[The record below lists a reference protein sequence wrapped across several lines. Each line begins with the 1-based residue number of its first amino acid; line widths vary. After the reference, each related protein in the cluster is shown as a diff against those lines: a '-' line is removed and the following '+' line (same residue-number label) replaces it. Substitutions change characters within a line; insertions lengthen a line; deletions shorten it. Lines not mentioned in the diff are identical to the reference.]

1 MKNDNYLGYV
11 QQLSEI
17 AEFINA
23 KELLFDLCAIEQRA
37 NQPNADLIF
46 PLVGEFSSGKTTL
59 INALTDCKKLETAT
73 KPTTATIYEIHF
85 GCEKCCATVY
95 DADGNK
101 TSLEDIS
108 SLKNDSLSDASIVEI
123 FDTSKSV
130 PATTVLVDTP
140 GLSSPDPKHKQTL
153 INFLPQADGILLVTD
168 INQQITRSLT
178 DFIEMMKLS
187 KRPIYLVI
195 TKCDTKSP
203 SEIEAA
209 KQYISEHCKLPLQ
222 QMVCVSAH
230 TNDLSEFY
238 TLLDVIQK
246 AKNTIIAQANTHR
259 IKNIIKE
266 LSSRIE
272 ELLSSTNSEKELDEA
287 IRRQEFEL
295 QRLKRSIEKL
305 IDRSREEISESERIT
320 KRKFEDIVSVKLEA
334 LAAGKSDNFDSAA
347 ISLINNTSSLLLNE
361 YKNNIKKALRKQ
373 AEQSRGTED
382 DVSLHAFA
390 DVDMSELSISE
401 ISYNLDLNSAGHQ
414 YDSVISTVTKL
425 AVAATAVTTLAL
437 TAGRA
442 AIGGSSLVRT
452 ATKTGTVIDVAD
464 TVSDVASIASNRKTA
479 RRVEQ
484 AISYA
489 NKANTQYSKIDSY
502 NQQFGQNIGS
512 KKGIVESM
520 VGLATDK
527 LIGKPQ
533 RKKAIHNYMD
543 DILLPEL
550 KNEIERISEELIVR
564 ISNIL
569 HKEAESSM
577 QQKSDALKT
586 LKSERAEKMEVFNQR
601 ISQLKDYK
609 HTLITL

>member
-1 MKNDNYLGYV
+1 M
-11 QQLSEI
+11 
-17 AEFINA
+17 
-23 KELLFDLCAIEQRA
+23 
-37 NQPNADLIF
+37 
-46 PLVGEFSSGKTTL
+46 
-59 INALTDCKKLETAT
+59 
-73 KPTTATIYEIHF
+73 
-85 GCEKCCATVY
+85 
-95 DADGNK
+95 
-101 TSLEDIS
+101 
-108 SLKNDSLSDASIVEI
+108 
-123 FDTSKSV
+123 
-130 PATTVLVDTP
+130 
-140 GLSSPDPKHKQTL
+140 
-153 INFLPQADGILLVTD
+153 
-168 INQQITRSLT
+168 
-178 DFIEMMKLS
+178 
-187 KRPIYLVI
+187 
-195 TKCDTKSP
+195 
-203 SEIEAA
+203 
-209 KQYISEHCKLPLQ
+209 
-222 QMVCVSAH
+222 
-230 TNDLSEFY
+230 
-238 TLLDVIQK
+238 
-246 AKNTIIAQANTHR
+246 
-259 IKNIIKE
+259 
-266 LSSRIE
+266 
-272 ELLSSTNSEKELDEA
+272 
-287 IRRQEFEL
+287 
-295 QRLKRSIEKL
+295 
-305 IDRSREEISESERIT
+305 
-320 KRKFEDIVSVKLEA
+320 
-334 LAAGKSDNFDSAA
+334 AAGKSDNFDSAA